1 MYKIMFRYFFHLG
14 RVFATLFKFRRS
26 VYGWG
31 VVIKNSNISN
41 EDNSFHSKSLII
53 DSVFYKAVT
62 IHSESTVI
70 DCQFL
75 GYNRIGKNCQMSNS
89 IVGNYSYVGDF
100 SKINNSTIGKYCS
113 IGGNFIAGQGSHPTN
128 FISTSPVF
136 YRTSQLWSFKFSND
150 SSFNEYGENNT
161 EIGNDVW
168 IGTNVIIIDGVKI
181 GNGVIIG
188 AGAVVTK
195 DVPDYAIVGGV
206 PARIIKYRFSENII
220 THLKELK
227 WWEKDVSWLKENVH
241 FFDNPID
248 LETLLK
254 LRK

>member
-1 MYKIMFRYFFHLG
+1 MLRYFFYLG
-14 RVFATLFKFRRS
+14 RVIITFFKFRRS
-26 VYGWG
+26 IYGWG
-31 VVIKNSNISN
+31 VIIKNSNILN

-53 DSVFYKAVT
+53 NSILNKAIT
-62 IHSESTVI
+62 IHSESTLI
-70 DCQFL
+70 NCHIL
-75 GYNRIGKNCQMSNS
+75 GYNRIGNNCQISDS
-89 IVGNYSYVGDF
+89 TIGNYSYVGDF
-100 SKINNSTIGKYCS
+100 SKVNNSTIGKYCS

-136 YRTSQLWSFKFSND
+136 YRTSQLWSFKLTND
-150 SSFNEYGENNT
+150 SSFNEYGENKT

-220 THLKELK
+220 IHLKELK
-227 WWEKDVSWLKENVH
+227 WWDKDVSFLKENTR
-241 FFDNPID
+241 FFDKPID
-248 LETLLK
+248 LETLK
-254 LRK
+254 DLREII